1 MADLVDQLD
10 KLLESPAD
18 EALRLRDGVL
28 QQVWEE
34 EQESWMPLLITFERI
49 RELEK
54 KLLMPLTSD
63 ERDLVNMEMKDLR
76 GVFLSPSNSPSRS
89 TSDNSVSNFDA
100 YGVPDIQEKE
110 RLVKELEEEFQLKH
124 APIVRSIRQERLSFF
139 YTGRKF
145 EKQFR
150 DNLFAHLLE
159 MRAAAK
165 RRELCRRITKHFS
178 EPLEEFRRRVSLA
191 RETSANI
198 TGRINKLRN
207 SLI

>member
-63 ERDLVNMEMKDLR
+63 ERD
-76 GVFLSPSNSPSRS
+76 
-89 TSDNSVSNFDA
+89 
-100 YGVPDIQEKE
+100 
-110 RLVKELEEEFQLKH
+110 
-124 APIVRSIRQERLSFF
+124 
-139 YTGRKF
+139 
-145 EKQFR
+145 
-150 DNLFAHLLE
+150 
-159 MRAAAK
+159 
-165 RRELCRRITKHFS
+165 
-178 EPLEEFRRRVSLA
+178 
-191 RETSANI
+191 
-198 TGRINKLRN
+198 
-207 SLI
+207 